1 MSHEPLEPIMWVALG
16 AVGSALLGV
25 VAMFITMFIA
35 MFIASVQYWTGWLKW
50 KPRRKGD

>member
-25 VAMFITMFIA
+25 VAMFIATV
-35 MFIASVQYWTGWLKW
+35 ASWR
-50 KPRRKGD
+50 PRRKGD